1 MHRTTPSVVFPIF
14 QLYYTTKQKYLLAR
28 AFLQGRQYHSCAQ
41 HGEATAVRACAAR
54 LSADII
60 PHRDKFFVKFSFLTG
75 ILYPLCYNESTKGR
89 GDRIDSIEKSR
100 ISGCTA
106 YLRSCD
112 AVLRSM
118 ARRGRDRAEQGNT
131 AVFGVCGNW
140 ITKMRRRKKA
150 AYRSFSH
157 AFGGCSKQVQHC

>member
-1 MHRTTPSVVFPIF
+1 M
-14 QLYYTTKQKYLLAR
+14 LAR
-28 AFLQGRQYHSCAQ
+28 NGIFARPSIPQSCAAR
-41 HGEATAVRACAAR
+41 GGDSRKGLAAR
-54 LSADII
+54 LSVDII
-60 PHRDKFFVKFSFLTG
+60 PHGDKFFVKFSFLTG
-75 ILYPLCYNESTKGR
+75 ILYPLCYNESTKER

-100 ISGCTA
+100 ISGCAA
-106 YLRSCD
+106 YLRSRD

-118 ARRGRDRAEQGNT
+118 ARRGGNRAEQGDP

-157 AFGGCSKQVQHC
+157 TFGDCSKRERHC